1 MSLWGITTAAEDKP
15 KFLPVDKNAAGS
27 TGAREHAIAVAGGWG
42 LAPGL
47 AASGNDN
54 ANATP
59 EVLVC
64 VRNLAEFMGSA
75 SIIGINWTDATVANT
90 GTFDITVT
98 FDEAVDITSATR
110 SADQVITNKAY
121 ILLSRV
127 GKTDMVE
134 DSTMACQ
141 YFSGSG
147 SNQIV
152 FRGLAVTNA
161 AAGFLAFNGEGV
173 GEAGIITGINFDGT
187 AAMTEEDGKAANG
200 LRLES
205 GTASAGTAG
214 GSLLADGSACTSVTV
229 AGAITASTAFVIDGL
244 SGATLVAGMTITV
257 NGAGGTPAASI
268 TDADGNT
275 GISTDNSL
283 TIATVTNQT
292 TFTVSEAVTIAN
304 DIVLLASTNGGA
316 EVIADALNFAVAGPK
331 FDSRVDI
338 KTITRVGADDSVAV
352 ELENGTEDLDG
363 QDNVGGGNNFRMV
376 QESGNAASLGTGDNA
391 LRNIEGRTIRT
402 DPYVVET
409 ALDDAATFLASGSTS
424 GTANVLKGMDV
435 AAA

>member
-1 MSLWGITTAAEDKP
+1 MSLWGVTTAAGDKP

-54 ANATP
+54 ADATP

-75 SIIGINWTDATVANT
+75 SIIGINWTDQTVGNV

-98 FDEAVDITSATR
+98 FDEAVDVTSATR
-110 SADQVITNKAY
+110 TANQTITNKAY

-127 GKTDMVE
+127 GVTDMVE
-134 DSTMACQ
+134 DNTMACQ

-147 SNQIV
+147 SNQLV
-152 FRGLAVTNA
+152 FRGLSATNA
-161 AAGFLAFNGEGV
+161 AAGKLAFNGEGV
-173 GEAGIITGINFDGT
+173 GDAGIITGIILDGT
-187 AAMTEEDGKAANG
+187 AAITEEDGKAANG

-214 GSLLADGSACTSVTV
+214 GSLLADGSACTSVTI
-229 AGAITASTAFVIDGL
+229 AGALTQSTAVVIDGL
-244 SGATLVAGMTITV
+244 SGATLVAGMVVTV

-268 TDADGNT
+268 TDADGGT
-275 GISTDNSL
+275 GLSTDNSL
-283 TIATVTNQT
+283 TITAVASQT
-292 TFTVSEAVTIAN
+292 QFTVSEPITVADN
-304 DIVLLASTNGGA
+304 IVLLASTNGG
-316 EVIADALNFAVAGPK
+316 EEIVSDSLNFAVAGPLY
-331 FDSRVDI
+331 DSRSDI
-338 KTITRVGADDSVAV
+338 KTITRTGGDDSVAI
-352 ELENGTEDLDG
+352 ELEDGTEDLDG
-363 QDNVGGGNNFRMV
+363 IGGGQGTEFRLV
-376 QESGNAASLGTGDNA
+376 QESGNAASNDSDG
-391 LRNIEGRTIRT
+391 RNEEGKGLLT

-409 ALDDAATFLASGSTS
+409 ALDDAATFLASGTTS
-424 GTANVLKGMDV
+424 GTANVLKGVTV